1 MRKFY
6 LLTILFVSYSIFT
19 NAQTKTQVLV
29 DIHATMGDFISDLNN
44 AGDVSDNDRH
54 QAIYNMDVT
63 FGSPEYFMYNGKQ
76 RGSLQSWLQ
85 SYFKDNIRDVDVQHT
100 LTIKEQSLVKKDVN
114 NHSDKRWSFE
124 GTLERNYL
132 YQGKWVSVPS
142 ESVSLTVVWNGENK
156 YVSIVA
162 LDGQLR
168 QLSHVEDNSEKAA
181 NYQKVSDKQS
191 YNKLIEYDFKSSFDS
206 EGLWYVEK
214 DKKCGFIDEENN
226 IVIPIIYNDAHFFNE
241 GLAAVK
247 KDKKW
252 GFIDKENNIV
262 IPFMYEEVEN
272 YKDGWARVKKDKKWG
287 FIDKE
292 NNIVIPCIYEYVS
305 NFDEDGTAWVKMNGK
320 YGYIDRYNNCI
331 VPFIYESTNV
341 SSGGLVIVEKN
352 EKYGAITKNNNIVIP
367 CIYEYVSNFDE
378 GLWRVKKNKKWGVV
392 DKNNNIVVPIIYER
406 MDDVR
411 EGLARVRVGKKW
423 GFIDKENNIVI
434 PCMYEMVGDFRE
446 GLAKVRVGKKWG
458 FIDKENNIVIPIM
471 YESAYPFEE
480 DGTARVWVDDKQS
493 YLINKYGEIIKRDK
507 W

>member
-19 NAQTKTQVLV
+19 NAQNKTQVLV
-29 DIHATMGDFISDLNN
+29 DIRATMGDFISDLNN
-44 AGDVSDNDRH
+44 AGDVSDKDR
-54 QAIYNMDVT
+54 QQTIYNMGKT

-168 QLSHVEDNSEKAA
+168 QLSHVEENSEKAA
-181 NYQKVSDKQS
+181 SYQKLSDKQS
-191 YNKLIEYDFKSSFDS
+191 YNKLIEYDYKSSFYR

-214 DKKCGFIDEENN
+214 DKKCGFID
-226 IVIPIIYNDAHFFNE
+226 
-241 GLAAVK
+241 
-247 KDKKW
+247 
-252 GFIDKENNIV
+252 
-262 IPFMYEEVEN
+262 
-272 YKDGWARVKKDKKWG
+272 
-287 FIDKE
+287 KE
-292 NNIVIPCIYEYVS
+292 NNIVIPCMYEYVNS
-305 NFDEDGTAWVKMNGK
+305 FEEDGTARVKMNGK
-320 YGYIDRYNNCI
+320 YGYIDRYNNCM
-331 VPFIYESTNV
+331 VPCIYESTV
-341 SSGGLVIVEKN
+341 GSSNNTEEVKKN
-352 EKYGAITKNNNIVIP
+352 GKYGVITKKNNIVIP
-367 CIYEYVSNFDE
+367 CIYESVNYFSE
-378 GLWRVKKNKKWGVV
+378 GLWTVKKNKKWGVL
-392 DKNNNIVVPIIYER
+392 DKNNNIVVPIMYEEIESL
-406 MDDVR
+406 R
-411 EGLARVRVGKKW
+411 EGLAAVKKGEKW
-423 GFIDKENNIVI
+423 GFIDKGNNIVI
-434 PCMYEMVGDFRE
+434 PCIYEMVDDFRE

-493 YLINKYGEIIKRDK
+493 YLINKSGEIIKRDK